1 MKFTTK
7 MCHSHLMSM
16 LLMPQT
22 FYMAVHRYNASPPN
36 MDHEGMTGYMEV
48 EVVFEIKD
56 LQAFTNLWYHSY
68 KLPSDRSKW
77 YDQIKNATLAKCE

>member
-1 MKFTTK
+1 
-7 MCHSHLMSM
+7 
-16 LLMPQT
+16 
-22 FYMAVHRYNASPPN
+22 